1 MKNTSHPKAFA
12 RKPESMQGLLNQLEL
27 VQRFAKE
34 GFWVTTE
41 ELGHLLEIDPLQFQG
56 QRQFPWRNFV
66 CSLVEQQHNQQF
78 WQISPHNSAVVAPA
92 NPLINSREGEVIPSA
107 YAQIENFL
115 APQQWQE
122 LLSFVLGQEAN
133 FVPTST
139 STGDADYR
147 KSKILYN
154 FPQFSQL
161 MIQRVTQIFPHVLTY
176 LKEPEFR
183 VSTIECQLT
192 MHNDGNYYRVHNDNG
207 SPDCANRVL
216 TYVYYFYREPKGFRG
231 GELRLYNM
239 KTENGYL
246 VAADSYQDIQP
257 LNNSIVF
264 FLSGIMHEVLPIS
277 CPSKL
282 FADSRFTINGWLRRA

>member
-1 MKNTSHPKAFA
+1 MKPSSHPKSFA
-12 RKPESMQGLLNQLEL
+12 RKGESMHSLLEQLEL
-27 VQRFAKE
+27 VQRFAQE
-34 GFWVTTE
+34 GFWITTE
-41 ELGHLLEIDPLQFQG
+41 ELSNLLEVDPRQLRG

-66 CSLVEQQHNQQF
+66 CSLVESRSNQEY
-78 WQISPHNSAVVAPA
+78 WQISRNHAPIRELPPA
-92 NPLINSREGEVIPSA
+92 RPEGEVIPSA

-115 APQQWQE
+115 TPTQWQE
-122 LLSFVLGQEAN
+122 LLAFVMAEEAN
-133 FVPTST
+133 FVPTTT

-147 KSKILYN
+147 RSKILYH
-154 FPQFSQL
+154 FPRFSQL
-161 MIQRVTQIFPHVLTY
+161 MIQRVGQIFPHVLTY
-176 LKEPEFR
+176 LKEPEFK

-192 MHNDGNYYRVHNDNG
+192 MHNDGNYYRIHNDNG

-264 FLSGIMHEVLPIS
+264 FMSGIMHEVLPVS
-277 CPSKL
+277 CPSRL

>member
-1 MKNTSHPKAFA
+1 MKPHNKSIA
-12 RKPESMQGLLNQLEL
+12 RKPESMQNLFSQLEL
-27 VQRFAKE
+27 VQRFARE

-41 ELGHLLEIDPLQFQG
+41 ELGHLLEVDPQQFQG
-56 QRQFPWRNFV
+56 QQQFPWRNFV
-66 CSLVEQQHNQQF
+66 CRLVEQQHNQQF
-78 WQISPHNSAVVAPA
+78 WQISTG
-92 NPLINSREGEVIPSA
+92 NPIGSSLIHQPVRQEGEIVPSA

-115 APQQWQE
+115 TPQQWQE
-122 LLSFVLGQEAN
+122 LLAFVMAEEAN

-139 STGDADYR
+139 STGDLDYR
-147 KSKILYN
+147 KSKILYQ
-154 FPQFSQL
+154 FPKFSQL
-161 MIQRVTQIFPHVLTY
+161 MIQRVGQIFPHVMTY
-176 LKEPEFR
+176 LKKPQFKLN
-183 VSTIECQLT
+183 TIECQLT
-192 MHNDGNYYRVHNDNG
+192 MHNDGNYYRIHNDNG

-239 KTENGYL
+239 KSENGYL

-264 FLSGIMHEVLPIS
+264 FFSEVMHEVLPIS
-277 CPSKL
+277 CPSKN